1 MSELFCDI
9 GIGGMTCASCVARVE
24 RAIAKLPGVES
35 VSVNLA
41 TESARVTWAALQ
53 TTEDE
58 QTQQARLRRAVRDA
72 GYEPLAAEHLEQAP
86 AGAWAGFSLVALGL
100 LLSTPL
106 VLPMLGDVLGQ
117 HWMLS
122 ALWQFLLA
130 TPVQFVLGA
139 RFYKAG
145 WHALLAGS
153 GNMDLLVALGTSA
166 GWALSVWLW
175 LTAPAGAMVHLY
187 FEGSAVVITLVLLGK
202 WLEARAKRQTT
213 DAIRALHAL
222 RPARARVI
230 TLDGEAEIP
239 IEELLVGDRLVV
251 LPGERFAADGVVLEG
266 QTQVDEA
273 MLTGEPLPVHKVVDS
288 RVTGGSINGEGRVVI
303 RVSATGTATVL
314 ANIIRLVEDAQAAK
328 APIQRLVDQVSAV
341 FVPVVLVLALVTLLV
356 WWFTGHSFEV
366 SLIHCVAVLVIACPC
381 ALGLA
386 TPAAIMAGTGVAAK
400 HGILIKDAQALEVA
414 HKVDAVAFDKT
425 GTLTVGQ
432 PRLLSLLATAS
443 TDAITEAQTLL
454 LALAA
459 SLQSGSEHPLAHAVV
474 QAAKAQGVAFA
485 APDSAKA
492 VPGFGSEGVV
502 QGRTLLLG
510 SLRWMTELALPEGAW
525 LAQASV
531 LQAQGATVSVLAE
544 RTAQGIAPL
553 AVLAFGDEPKPG
565 VQAALAKLR
574 ARGLRLVMISGDNA
588 GAAQAMAARLG
599 LRSDE
604 VHADVMPGDKAA
616 LVKRLQHNPH
626 GSPHVVAFVGDGIND
641 APALAAADVGL
652 AMANLNADGQRGGTD
667 VAMQAA
673 GITLMRGD
681 VALVAGALDISARTV
696 AKIRQ
701 NLFWAF
707 VYNAAGIPLAAM
719 GYLSPVV
726 AGAAMALSS
735 VSVMTNALLLKRWK
749 P

>member
-1 MSELFCDI
+1 MHELSSDI

-24 RAIAKLPGVES
+24 RAIAKLPGVDG

-41 TESARVTWAALQ
+41 TESARVTWTPDAPQ
-53 TTEDE
+53 EDP
-58 QTQQARLRRAVRDA
+58 QMQQARLRRAVRDA

-86 AGAWAGFSLVALGL
+86 QGPWVGFAPVAVGL
-100 LLSTPL
+100 LLSAPL
-106 VLPMLGDVLGQ
+106 VLPMLGDALGQ
-117 HWMLS
+117 HWMLP

-145 WHALLAGS
+145 WHALRAGS

-222 RPARARVI
+222 RPAHARVI
-230 TLDGEAEIP
+230 TPDGELDIP
-239 IEELLVGDRLVV
+239 VEELLVGDRLVV
-251 LPGERFAADGVVLEG
+251 LPGERVAADGLLLDG
-266 QTQVDEA
+266 QTQVDESL
-273 MLTGEPLPVHKVVDS
+273 LTGEPLPVHKAVGA
-288 RVTGGSINGEGRVVI
+288 RVTGGSINGDGRVV
-303 RVSATGTATVL
+303 VQVTATGTATVL
-314 ANIIRLVEDAQAAK
+314 ANIIRWVEDAQAAK
-328 APIQRLVDQVSAV
+328 APLQRLVDQVSAV
-341 FVPVVLVLALVTLLV
+341 FVPVVLVLALFTLAA
-356 WWFTGHSFEV
+356 WWFTGHSLEV
-366 SLIHCVAVLVIACPC
+366 SLIHGVAVLVIACPC

-400 HGILIKDAQALEVA
+400 FGILIKDAQALEVA
-414 HKVDAVAFDKT
+414 HQVDTVAFDKT
-425 GTLTVGQ
+425 GTLTIGQ
-432 PRLLSLLATAS
+432 PRLLSLHPVGGAHALDERA
-443 TDAITEAQTLL
+443 L
-454 LALAA
+454 LAVAA
-459 SLQSGSEHPLAHAVV
+459 SLLSASEHPLAHAVT
-474 QAAKAQGVAFA
+474 QAATAQHIFFA
-485 APDSAKA
+485 APDAAHA
-492 VPGFGSEGVV
+492 VPGLGIEGVV
-502 QGRTLLLG
+502 QGRPVFLG
-510 SLRWMTELALPEGAW
+510 SARWMAELGVAPEGW
-525 LAQASV
+525 LAQVHA
-531 LQAQGATVSVLAE
+531 LQEQGATVSLLAE
-544 RTAQGIAPL
+544 RTAKGVVVL

-565 VQAALAKLR
+565 VQAALATLR

-588 GAAQAMAARLG
+588 GAATAMAERLG
-599 LRSDE
+599 LWPSE
-604 VHADVMPGDKAA
+604 VHAEVMPGDKAA
-616 LVKRLQHNPH
+616 LVKRLQHNA
-626 GSPHVVAFVGDGIND
+626 GGAPHVVAFVGDGIND

-652 AMANLNADGQRGGTD
+652 AMANLDAAGRRGGTD

-707 VYNAAGIPLAAM
+707 AYNAAGIPLAAL